1 MRFVRV
7 ARPRR
12 LCVAVA
18 VLYLL
23 VVLASDRKQQR
34 RLIPVQLPGSPASVK
49 VIMRPKM
56 VDRQLG
62 IPPPQ
67 PRASEEAHTAKQHTP
82 ESLIKEDRPPDSRT
96 TGDVASSQKVGE
108 PPELPARAVGFACSR
123 SGSHA
128 LVSAAS
134 SRRLRVGASADN
146 RERSAEL
153 SVSTGRGFRKQ
164 VQPRAG

>member
-12 LCVAVA
+12 LCVVVA
-18 VLYLL
+18 VLHLL

-62 IPPPQ
+62 MWVAWRRDW
-67 PRASEEAHTAKQHTP
+67 RASRTAVFFSRLEA
-82 ESLIKEDRPPDSRT
+82 
-96 TGDVASSQKVGE
+96 
-108 PPELPARAVGFACSR
+108 
-123 SGSHA
+123 A
-128 LVSAAS
+128 LATHQPSAATPS
-134 SRRLRVGASADN
+134 
-146 RERSAEL
+146 E
-153 SVSTGRGFRKQ
+153 
-164 VQPRAG
+164 